1 MEDQYEEPDYRLND
15 DIEIELLDVAES
27 SNGDGR
33 GADLRRGSNG
43 AGEDQDDENG
53 PLSNWKI
60 NAQESLLPKIR
71 SKEEIR
77 EIKQRNEDVANF
89 YKNQNLLIFDFLRL
103 DKDEKEGDEEEDD
116 SDFRVRF
123 AIYASFC
130 TNVVLLFIKIVAFF
144 DSGSIAVLASVL
156 DSFLDLLSGFVI
168 FFTSILQKRN
178 EPYLYPAGKRR
189 IEPLGVIIFAT
200 AMFVA
205 TFNLV
210 VEAVQTMADGGND
223 DLDITIV
230 TLGIIAATVAAKVI
244 LFVFCYSLRS
254 LSTSCDALA
263 VDHRNDV
270 ISNTFG
276 LAFAVM
282 GQQVYWMLDPLG
294 ALLIAAYLMYNWWQT
309 GAEQV
314 GILSGKSASNA
325 FISKVT
331 YLCWNHHRK
340 IMQIDT
346 VKAYYVSDSFL
357 VQVDI
362 VLPAEMS
369 VKESH
374 DIAESLQFKI
384 ESLPEV
390 ERCFVHI
397 DYETSHAPEH

>member
-27 SNGDGR
+27 SNG